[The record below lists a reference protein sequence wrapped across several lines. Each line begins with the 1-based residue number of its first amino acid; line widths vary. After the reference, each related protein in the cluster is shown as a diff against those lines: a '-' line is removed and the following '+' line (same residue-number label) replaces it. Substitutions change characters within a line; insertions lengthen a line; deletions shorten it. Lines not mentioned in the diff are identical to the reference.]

1 MKQGMLNT
9 DVAYAGQVQM
19 YVETNG
25 GRIEVCEHNSGT
37 KVLWNTLARAI
48 LGQDVKGSVP
58 KYIDIVY
65 PDTGTS
71 LLFRRL
77 PFSNV
82 VMGDLAE
89 KNKQKSDTHTSVRL
103 SAVLMNEYK
112 TQSSAIGT
120 LQLRMLNNNNEVLA
134 KIDSPSALSDIYT
147 SVVPG
152 VNAVIEWTMTFSDI
166 TPEASSANNS
176 NSSGRV

>member
-1 MKQGMLNT
+1 MKQGTLST
-9 DVAYAGQVQM
+9 EVRYSGEVHM
-19 YVETNG
+19 YVEANG

-37 KVLWNTLARAI
+37 KALWNAIARAI
-48 LGQDVKGSVP
+48 LGQDIRSSVP
-58 KYIDIVY
+58 KYIDIVF
-65 PDTGTS
+65 PGTGTS

-77 PFSNV
+77 PFSNA

-89 KNKQKSDTHTSVRL
+89 KNKTTSDTRTSVRL

-112 TQSSAIGT
+112 TQSSAMGT
-120 LQLRMLNNNNEVLA
+120 LQLRMLNSNNEVLA
-134 KIDSPSALSDIYT
+134 VIESPSALSDIYT

-152 VNAVIEWTMTFSDI
+152 VDAVIEWTMSFSDI
-166 TPEASSANNS
+166 TPEAPSANNS